1 MGEEVRP
8 AHARK
13 LSPGSEAGHRQA
25 EGGRRAGWN
34 HARNCTVSR
43 RDCDRLPSQGK
54 AFEDVQ
60 ALHLAGGHSKWTE
73 LGTRRAKEA
82 WQDYSSLVMRPV
94 HRSVP
99 LLREEVAAQG
109 ANSWASA
116 DPDIGFR
123 TGFGSRGQ
131 VDLIDLQANADG
143 EFKFLLNY
151 QDNGIQI
158 YDNRSLT
165 SKRGTAIAFAL
176 LDIFT
181 CVGVP
186 PILQVDNGRTD
197 SLGPL
202 LKGVLSMKTLLS
214 SKGGVLSTPKHAKI
228 PIGPLGP
235 GRNPVVN
242 NHISSFGRLFL
253 STEHIFLR
261 HSAKTFF
268 VQSRSRVSLRDPGT

>member
-1 MGEEVRP
+1 
-8 AHARK
+8 
-13 LSPGSEAGHRQA
+13 
-25 EGGRRAGWN
+25 
-34 HARNCTVSR
+34 
-43 RDCDRLPSQGK
+43 
-54 AFEDVQ
+54 
-60 ALHLAGGHSKWTE
+60 
-73 LGTRRAKEA
+73 
-82 WQDYSSLVMRPV
+82 MRPV

-214 SKGGVLSTPKHAKI
+214 SKGGGTKDPLLTRTDIVRTLVRTP
-228 PIGPLGP
+228 
-235 GRNPVVN
+235 
-242 NHISSFGRLFL
+242 S
-253 STEHIFLR
+253 
-261 HSAKTFF
+261 
-268 VQSRSRVSLRDPGT
+268 